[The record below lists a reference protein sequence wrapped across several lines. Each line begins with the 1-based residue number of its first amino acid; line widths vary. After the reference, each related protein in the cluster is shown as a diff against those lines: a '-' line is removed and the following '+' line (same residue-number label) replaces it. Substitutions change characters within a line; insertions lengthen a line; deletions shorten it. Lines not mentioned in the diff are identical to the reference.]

1 MRLFG
6 TKVTCVC
13 SMHLLMV
20 KDASHRVGWE
30 GGMRGLQVTL
40 FSMYA
45 LNLCSQIRF
54 EAAMLIPHCL
64 LVFLNE
70 FLLLFLLLHP
80 VLTWNDK
87 VRCDPT
93 FWAGPGKRTD
103 CTAKFYM
110 TGAPFPVQ
118 TYNHLYKQSIVSLS
132 SLLHFLNNLKLSSPT
147 PQKNPQP
154 KAFIEVFKEH
164 EGEKHFTHR
173 LIFL

>member
-1 MRLFG
+1 
-6 TKVTCVC
+6 
-13 SMHLLMV
+13 
-20 KDASHRVGWE
+20 
-30 GGMRGLQVTL
+30 
-40 FSMYA
+40 
-45 LNLCSQIRF
+45 
-54 EAAMLIPHCL
+54 MLIPHCL

-110 TGAPFPVQ
+110 TGAPFPAQ

-132 SLLHFLNNLKLSSPT
+132 GLLHFFKQFKTPHPT
-147 PQKNPQP
+147 PPQKPPNPRHSLRFS
-154 KAFIEVFKEH
+154 KNMKGKNISHTDSFFFRYK
-164 EGEKHFTHR
+164 
-173 LIFL
+173 